1 MAPEPLPVSIGPVGI
16 PLARGVEV
24 AGSEI
29 DDGQVAAPVA
39 TRDAPLQLEQ
49 IETIPLRVELARTY
63 RGSAY
68 KMTHRSTLIVRLHT
82 SAGVIGEAYVGDEDA
97 ALVEIDRIVRDEIAP
112 RVIGEDLF
120 AIERLWELARQ

>member
-82 SAGVIGEAYVGDEDA
+82 SAGAVSAKYR
-97 ALVEIDRIVRDEIAP
+97 RIFLRK
-112 RVIGEDLF
+112 LSQ
-120 AIERLWELARQ
+120 ARPTRR